1 MSDEALCEFTEF
13 VYFRVFSQPLH
24 AVNAG
29 TAVLQTAPSPYRI
42 NFAIILVWADELGVN
57 RQDGSINQEA
67 GFTQMNWVSTYIIE
81 VCRLYTDE
89 LGVYVLRFYRKRGFL
104 VPPRPPR
111 YRINFA
117 KILVCAYELGL

>member
-1 MSDEALCEFTEF
+1 MLELQS
-13 VYFRVFSQPLH
+13 
-24 AVNAG
+24 G
-29 TAVLQTAPSPYRI
+29 TAVLETLPRSPYRI

-67 GFTQMNWVSTYIIE
+67 GFTQMNWVSTY
-81 VCRLYTDE
+81 
-89 LGVYVLRFYRKRGFL
+89 VLRFYCKRGFL

-117 KILVCAYELGL
+117 KILVCAYELGLYVQN